1 MDQRKYVYVN
11 NNIHHKLMLIKLYS
25 NLEVSLTASE
35 LLSEALKNKAVLEVV
50 LMKLLGNK
58 QKIEHVLKLLREN
71 E

>member
-1 MDQRKYVYVN
+1 
-11 NNIHHKLMLIKLYS
+11 MLIKLYS

-58 QKIEHVLKLLREN
+58 QKIDHVLKLLREN